1 MSNMKNIVDLFS
13 LEGKVAVVV
22 GASSGLGAD
31 AARAYAQAG
40 ADVAVLARRTDRL
53 EELARSINEETG
65 KDILP
70 VACDVSSEES
80 VKAAVDAVLAHF
92 GTIDILLNNA
102 GINILGDVVNLP
114 TEDWD
119 KVMNTNLRGQFLM
132 CKYVLPTMVE
142 KKYGKI
148 VNIASVNAVM
158 VDKQDWIQRPAYN
171 ASKAGVVGLTKAMAG
186 QYAKYGI
193 TVNAVGPG
201 LFPTEMTEHL
211 LTVKPYMDMFMETTP
226 SSRHAEDGELNG
238 AVLYFSS
245 DASSYCQGQLIIV
258 DGGHQ
263 LV

>member
-1 MSNMKNIVDLFS
+1 MKNIVKLFS
-13 LEGKVAVVV
+13 LEGKVAVVA

-40 ADVAVLARRTDRL
+40 ANVAVLARRKERL
-53 EELARSINEETG
+53 EELAHSINEETG
-65 KDILP
+65 KDVLP
-70 VACDVSSEES
+70 VACDVCSEES

-102 GINILGDVVNLP
+102 GTNILGDVVNLP
-114 TEDWD
+114 TEDWN
-119 KVMNTNLRGQFLM
+119 KVMNTNLRSQFLM
-132 CKYVLPTMVE
+132 CKYVLPTMLE
-142 KKYGKI
+142 HKYGKI

-158 VDKQDWIQRPAYN
+158 VDKQDWIQRPVYN

-201 LFPTEMTEHL
+201 LFPTEMTEDL
-211 LTVKPYMDMFMETTP
+211 LAVKPYMDMFMEANP
-226 SSRHAEDGELNG
+226 SSRYAEDGELNG

-245 DASSYCQGQLIIV
+245 DASSYCQGQFIIV